1 MIKPIEKQLEFK
13 RNLFP
18 VLEYDKKG
26 DYTEKTKKQII
37 EYIDPYIEPLKKE
50 AILDSIIIT
59 INDALDN
66 IIVKFEYI
74 IFISEP
80 DNIKVCYRQYKSE

>member
-1 MIKPIEKQLEFK
+1 MIKSIEKQLEFEK
-13 RNLFP
+13 YIFP
-18 VLEYDKKG
+18 NLEYGEDG
-26 DYTEKTKKQII
+26 SYTVETKNRIMK
-37 EYIDPYIEPLKKE
+37 YVNPYIEPLKKE